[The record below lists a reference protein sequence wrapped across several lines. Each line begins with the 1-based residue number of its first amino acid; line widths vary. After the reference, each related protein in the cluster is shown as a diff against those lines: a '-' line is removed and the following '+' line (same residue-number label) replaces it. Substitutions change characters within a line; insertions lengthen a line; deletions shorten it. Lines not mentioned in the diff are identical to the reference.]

1 MELIKILILGIVA
14 CLCMHST
21 TFFLFKNNPPKYLI
35 KFKWV
40 ISTLLVII
48 LFLIEDYSQLLKS
61 DNINILAVIN
71 LFIAYSFVSG
81 LRKIN
86 K

>member
-1 MELIKILILGIVA
+1 MELIKILILGTVA
-14 CLCMHST
+14 CICMHSA
-21 TFFLFKNNPPKYLI
+21 TFFLFKNNPPIYLI

-40 ISTLLVII
+40 ISILLI
-48 LFLIEDYSQLLKS
+48 LIFFLIEDYSELLKP
-61 DNINILAVIN
+61 DNINILFVIN
-71 LFIAYSFVSG
+71 LFIAYSFISG